1 MSTIFKGFCFLC
13 LCLSTA
19 QAAQTGVV
27 SYPYLGIQFSI
38 PDGWQG
44 AEDGELFL
52 MGSNTV
58 PGLLVVMQNE
68 AQSASDLKREADKG
82 IVDVEQGVNLLRE
95 GGFDRV
101 GTDGLGAVFSGVYEY
116 QPAKAYIIGLIN
128 PFGKSITV
136 AALTSSDSYSDEHRQ
151 LALAIANSV
160 AFAVPEE
167 SALTQEW
174 RQSLKGLRLAYRYS
188 SYDSGAGYTDAS
200 GQVYGSYS
208 SASETVNIDLCSN
221 NQFSYS
227 SSSTSSFDSSGGF
240 GGAAASGANGGRWQ
254 VSTLGDGQS
263 QLELNFGN
271 GEISVYEL
279 LNTDNKLTLNG
290 SRYYRIDSE
299 LCQ

>member
-1 MSTIFKGFCFLC
+1 MRTILKQMWLLGL
-13 LCLSTA
+13 LLATA

-38 PDGWQG
+38 PEGWQG
-44 AEDGELFL
+44 DEDGELFL

-58 PGLLVVMQNE
+58 AGVLVVMQNE
-68 AQSASDLKREADKG
+68 SRSASDLKHEADKG

-101 GTDGLGAVFSGVYEY
+101 GTDGLGAMFSGVYEY

-128 PFGKSITV
+128 PFGKSITI

-151 LALAIANSV
+151 LALTIANSV
-160 AFAVPEE
+160 GFAIPKE

-174 RQSLKGLRLAYRYS
+174 RQSLKGLLLAYRYS

-200 GQVYGSYS
+200 GQIYGSYS

-221 NQFSYS
+221 NQFFYS

-240 GGAAASGANGGRWQ
+240 GSAAASGANEGRWK

-263 QLELNFGN
+263 QLELKFAN
-271 GEISVYEL
+271 GDTSAYVL
-279 LNTDNKLTLNG
+279 LNNNNKLIL
-290 SRYYRIDSE
+290 
-299 LCQ
+299 LC